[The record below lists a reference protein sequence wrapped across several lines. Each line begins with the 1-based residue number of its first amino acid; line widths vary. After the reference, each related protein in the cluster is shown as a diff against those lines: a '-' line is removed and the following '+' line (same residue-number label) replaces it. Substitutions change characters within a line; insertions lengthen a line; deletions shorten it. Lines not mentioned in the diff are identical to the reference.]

1 MDPLYACSSKGD
13 RSAPIKRLFFPTSFF
28 PETDHCAELKT
39 AAEATDGLT
48 FDPYNSYCFWS
59 EEGSVMGAAVR
70 RKGDACDVGGS
81 RRLMEGKDLGPFALN
96 YEEFSLL
103 VPDRGTNELFH
114 FDVEDGS
121 KK

>member
-1 MDPLYACSSKGD
+1 MDPLYACSSKGA
-13 RSAPIKRLFFPTSFF
+13 RQEIIFPHILF
-28 PETDHCAELKT
+28 PETDHCVELKT

-70 RKGDACDVGGS
+70 RKGDACDVEGT
-81 RRLMEGKDLGPFALN
+81 RLLMAGKDLGPFALN

-114 FDVEDGS
+114 VDVEDGS

>member
-1 MDPLYACSSKGD
+1 ML
-13 RSAPIKRLFFPTSFF
+13 IKRRPIGARQEIIFSHILF
-28 PETDHCAELKT
+28 PETDHCVELKT
-39 AAEATDGLT
+39 AVEATDGLT

-59 EEGSVMGAAVR
+59 EEGSVMGAALR

-81 RRLMEGKDLGPFALN
+81 RRLMAGMDLGPFALN

-114 FDVEDGS
+114 VDVEDGS